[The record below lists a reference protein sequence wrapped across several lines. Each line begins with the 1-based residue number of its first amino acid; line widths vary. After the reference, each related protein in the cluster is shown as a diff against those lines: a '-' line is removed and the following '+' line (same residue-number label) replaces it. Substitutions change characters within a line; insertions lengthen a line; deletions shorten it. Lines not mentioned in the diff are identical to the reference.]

1 MKQMRGLLIAAI
13 LLAVLSGL
21 VYWSNKHKA
30 EEAAKPSADAP
41 PTILTLDSKQIQE
54 IRIQKAGSDPV
65 VLSKLGDRW
74 DITQPTPMPAD
85 QDAANGMVSTA
96 AALMSE
102 RLIDD
107 KPANLAPFGLADPPV
122 QVSFKLKSGKTDTI
136 DIGRD
141 TPTAG
146 AAYVKLAGDPKVYS
160 VSTSTKTSLDK
171 SLNDLRDKRLLT
183 FNRDRLARVELTN
196 SKGQTIEFGKD
207 AQGDWQILKPQPMRA
222 DGLLVDDLVRKLSDA
237 KLQFDA
243 GKISPQTFA
252 AATKLATAAM
262 TDNSGTQ
269 TAEFRQD
276 KDKITYA
283 RSSVADGI
291 YKIDTDVASTV
302 GKSVDDFRNKKLF
315 DFGFTELSQ
324 VTAQGNTYTKSG
336 EKWFLNGK
344 EMDGSTVLNLV
355 DKLRDLSATGFA
367 PKASGDPVFTAS
379 ITTADKKRNEK
390 VTILRDGTNNFA
402 QREGEPA
409 VYVISASVVDDLIKA
424 AGDIKPATPPKSSS
438 KK

>member
-96 AALMSE
+96 AALTSE

-183 FNRDRLARVELTN
+183 FNRNRLARVELTN
-196 SKGQTIEFGKD
+196 SKGQAIEFGKD
-207 AQGDWQILKPQPMRA
+207 AQGDWQILKPTPMRA

-252 AATKLATAAM
+252 AAAKLATAAM

-324 VTAQGNTYTKSG
+324 VAAQGNTYTKSG

-355 DKLRDLSATGFA
+355 DKLRDLSASGFA
-367 PKASGDPVFTAS
+367 PKASGSPVFMAS
-379 ITTADKKRNEK
+379 VTTADKKRNEK

-409 VYVISASVVDDLIKA
+409 VYVMSASVVDDLMKA
-424 AGDIKPATPPKSSS
+424 ASDIKPATPPKSSS